1 MNHENG
7 KEMRDG
13 NKLPS
18 DESSRVSNSCKE
30 LEWGEHFSALLEL
43 VLEEDG
49 ATCRPVSLEILKPR
63 VGFAVALEGTAIV
76 LPITRVSDL
85 RSVRRVEVEEIR
97 RSAQRDSVN
106 LGFWVEKDEIWVEH
120 SVIIDSLEEAIKK
133 AESENQLA
141 IFDFENLRSRYSPNW
156 D

>member
-1 MNHENG
+1 MKDEMIDDRRNG
-7 KEMRDG
+7 DES
-13 NKLPS
+13 PS
-18 DESSRVSNSCKE
+18 DKTESRTNPQKD
-30 LEWGEHFSALLEL
+30 LIWGEQFSSLLEL
-43 VLEEDG
+43 VLAEDG

-63 VGFAVALEGTAIV
+63 VGFAVAIEGTGIL

-106 LGFWVEKDEIWVEH
+106 LGFWVEEDEIWVEH
-120 SVIIDSLEEAIKK
+120 SVIIDDLGEAIKL

-141 IFDFENLRSRYSPNW
+141 IFDYEEGRCRFGPDW